1 MPTFSV
7 GYVYALCYF
16 LFVCSSGGGAGRGG
30 VGFGAKG
37 IGQEG
42 TEGSYKKTKN
52 KKTCQRSEA
61 AERILSDVI
70 TTCALYTPLVSVF
83 SRGWSATLTAVRC
96 HLRVKMRRLK
106 SARAQGFAGWV
117 PVARMAVRMA

>member
-1 MPTFSV
+1 MFMLSVTF
-7 GYVYALCYF
+7 C
-16 LFVCSSGGGAGRGG
+16 LFVPLGVGWGR

-42 TEGSYKKTKN
+42 TEGSYKKKNN

-83 SRGWSATLTAVRC
+83 SRGWSATLTAVRF
-96 HLRVKMRRLK
+96 HLRVKIRRLQY
-106 SARAQGFAGWV
+106 ARAHLRGGCL
-117 PVARMAVRMA
+117 